1 MSKSTWFRT
10 LLLAAL
16 CIFSANTLW
25 AKSAPDILLANV
37 LNERADVTAYLVSEK
52 FDGVR
57 ATWDGKSLQFR
68 SGRTVPAPAWF
79 LAKLPASPLD
89 GELWLARG
97 KFDELSGIVRKEQ
110 AVDEEWR
117 KLSYLVFELPN
128 AKGTFA
134 ERYAGMKAIVQQ
146 TNWPQLKAVEQYRV
160 ADRTELKRKLDAVLK
175 QGGEGLMLHL
185 ADANYT
191 TGRSDVLLKLKPLR
205 DTEAVVVAHIA
216 GKGKYTGMMGALQMK
231 TSEGKLFKLG
241 TGFTDEQRKN
251 PPPIGSTVTYTYRDL
266 TKTGLPRF
274 ASFLRIRQEP

>member
-10 LLLAAL
+10 LLLAAF
-16 CIFSANTLW
+16 CIFSTNTLW

-134 ERYAGMKAIVQQ
+134 ERYASMKAIVQQ

-160 ADRTELKRKLDAVLK
+160 ADRTELKRKLDAVLR

-185 ADANYT
+185 ADASYT

-205 DTEAVVVAHIA
+205 DTEAVVIAHIP

-231 TSEGKLFKLG
+231 TPEGKLFKLG